1 MLTVRAMHGS
11 RFIALRERVGDGG
24 EGFSIRNDAS
34 GLIVNAF
41 FDINVHVYCVGVCVY
56 VFVCVG
62 VCSVQNTIL
71 SE

>member
-11 RFIALRERVGDGG
+11 RFIALRERVHVGDGG

-41 FDINVHVYCVGVCVY
+41 FDINVHVYCVGVCVC
-56 VFVCVG
+56 VCVCRC
-62 VCSVQNTIL
+62 V
-71 SE
+71 